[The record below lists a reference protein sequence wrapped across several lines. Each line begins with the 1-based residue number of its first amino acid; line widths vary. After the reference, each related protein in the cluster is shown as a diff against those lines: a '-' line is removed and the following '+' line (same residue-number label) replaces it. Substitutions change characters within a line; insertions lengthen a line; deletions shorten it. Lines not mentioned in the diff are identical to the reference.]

1 VLVTAVS
8 LVCRAHPSLLH
19 GNRTA
24 DLPTADRPFAV
35 DGVGARSRA
44 GSTARALALVTAAV
58 TSMAAAIATAVAASV
73 PTTVTASM
81 MAEVATFAF
90 SGFAVAALGPI
101 VVVAAIIEV
110 VVVEVHDPA
119 LTTRG
124 RAVRVFAA
132 EECGLRGYRCRRAE
146 PPRRGQ
152 ALRRAARFSMG
163 KGRGRGEQRGG
174 GEWQEQAVEI
184 RHGGVPLAWSPCV
197 LVRARLKLL
206 VRAG

>member
-1 VLVTAVS
+1 M
-8 LVCRAHPSLLH
+8 P
-19 GNRTA
+19 
-24 DLPTADRPFAV
+24 
-35 DGVGARSRA
+35 
-44 GSTARALALVTAAV
+44 
-58 TSMAAAIATAVAASV
+58 ASV

-110 VVVEVHDPA
+110 VVVEVHAHDAGDPA

-152 ALRRAARFSMG
+152 ALRRAARFGMG
-163 KGRGRGEQRGG
+163 KGRGGGAGSEQRGD
-174 GEWQEQAVEI
+174 GEWQEQAVEK